1 VISIDIDICR
11 GCGICEKNCPV
22 GAIAVVNKKAIID
35 QGRCV
40 GCGVCVRLCNFHS
53 LELTAD
59 QKKDAVECKACPVR
73 CRISPGFY
81 GACKRYINV
90 DGRLVR
96 SRKLVFETVP
106 GFSSLPQIE
115 RPLVTGVG
123 AGTTSPDLNPAPYI
137 VTAAVDGIDVVTTVT
152 ESPLSY
158 SAVEIKIDTDFFI
171 GEEGARVRRD
181 GDIIGMVERE
191 EYGSKMISIG
201 GANILTTDAGF
212 IAARTIVEICNGE
225 KVILKVEKGAR
236 LELQVG
242 TPPVVNGKVDSIMRV
257 GCGSATVGMFADQM
271 ASVVEE
277 VIVLDSHVVGLL
289 SEHAAGENVGM
300 KWSGVVPNARK
311 STRGRYFGEH
321 GNGWGGTSIENPC
334 DAIMNVDMSVA
345 SVGMRIL
352 VTETTGRK
360 AALFTVTETG
370 GIEEIPLTEPVMK
383 VVNAI
388 SSNCETAR
396 VSAIY
401 AGGTGG
407 SARVGVSRNPISLTR
422 AVHSGEARLT
432 IGGAPAFILPGG
444 GINFRVDVEKMVS
457 NSITWVPTPATV
469 APVEYTMTMEKYREI
484 GGHMHRI
491 IDRKT
496 LERNM
501 KNDEEKL

>member
-1 VISIDIDICR
+1 MIRVDADTCR
-11 GCGICEKNCPV
+11 GCGICERNCPT
-22 GAIAVVNKKAIID
+22 GAIAVVNKKATVD
-35 QGRCV
+35 HEKCV
-40 GCGVCVRLCNFHS
+40 DCGVCVRVCSFHS
-53 LELTAD
+53 VELTEN
-59 QKKDAVECKACPVR
+59 QKVDAVECTACPIR

-81 GACKRYINV
+81 GACKRYINI
-90 DGRLVR
+90 DGRIER
-96 SRKLVFETVP
+96 SRKLVLETISRFTP
-106 GFSSLPQIE
+106 LPQIE
-115 RPLVTGVG
+115 RPLITGVG

-137 VTAAVDGIDVVTTVT
+137 VTAAVDGIDVVTAVT

-181 GDIIGMVERE
+181 GKIIGMVERE

-212 IAARTIVEICNGE
+212 IAARTIVDMCNGE
-225 KVILKVEKGAR
+225 KVTLKVEKGAT
-236 LELQVG
+236 LALQVG
-242 TPPVVNGKVDSIMRV
+242 APPVINGEVDSIMRV

-271 ASVVEE
+271 ASVVDEA
-277 VIVLDSHVVGLL
+277 IVLDSHIVGLL

-300 KWSGVVPNARK
+300 TWSGVVPNARK

-321 GNGWGGTSIENPC
+321 GNGWGGTSIENPR
-334 DAIMNVDMSVA
+334 DAIKTVDMRIA

-370 GIEEIPLTEPVMK
+370 GIEEIPLTEPVK
-383 VVNAI
+383 ALVNAI
-388 SSNCETAR
+388 RSNCETSR

-422 AVHSGEARLT
+422 AIHSGDAKLT

-444 GINFRVDVEKMVS
+444 GINFRVDVEKMVPD
-457 NSITWVPTPATV
+457 SITWVPTPATV
-469 APVEYTMTMEKYREI
+469 APVEYTMTMEKYRQI
-484 GGHMHRI
+484 GGHVHRI

-496 LERNM
+496 LE
-501 KNDEEKL
+501 KK